1 MDYESWVYFNDAN
14 RSFISII
21 TLPPPFLPTDPRSL
35 QGSQDRYTGV
45 VLRKPP
51 HPLQELWQ
59 CQSDAVSVQEAEDG
73 PGGEHG

>member
-1 MDYESWVYFNDAN
+1 MMLTDH
-14 RSFISII
+14 SF
-21 TLPPPFLPTDPRSL
+21 LLLRPPPPPVPVPPFLPTNPRSL